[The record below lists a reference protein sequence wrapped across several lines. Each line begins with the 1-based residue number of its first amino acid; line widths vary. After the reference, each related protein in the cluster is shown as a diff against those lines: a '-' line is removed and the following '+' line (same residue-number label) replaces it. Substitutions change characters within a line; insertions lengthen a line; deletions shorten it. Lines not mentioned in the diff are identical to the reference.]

1 MRLELPYSPRTL
13 QPSELARSGH
23 ALWLYAAAGELLGVR
38 VRVRVRVRV
47 S

>member
-1 MRLELPYSPRTL
+1 MRLELPYSPQTL

-38 VRVRVRVRV
+38 VRVRVRV
-47 S
+47 SYP